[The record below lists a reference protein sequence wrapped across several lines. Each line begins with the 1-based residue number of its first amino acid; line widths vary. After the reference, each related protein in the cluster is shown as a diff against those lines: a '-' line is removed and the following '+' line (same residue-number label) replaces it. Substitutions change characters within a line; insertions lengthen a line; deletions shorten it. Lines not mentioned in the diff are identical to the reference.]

1 MIKRN
6 SAQRMRF
13 KGGSS
18 APTETTVTNQSIPDW
33 LRPQMTGLL
42 ARGEFESNQPYL
54 PYSQARL
61 AGFSPAE
68 RMAQRGYAS
77 MAQYGS
83 PDETRSGSRMLN
95 NMPNTMTQR
104 ISNAYMSPYFAQALD
119 PVKNEA
125 KRTSALQAR
134 EIRDK
139 AATSGGLGGYR
150 EAIMQSNRQRD
161 LTRQLSDIELQ
172 GRERAFQDARTRF
185 EDDRT
190 ARFKQIDGLMGI
202 GQQRQQQAMSRL
214 AALQKAGEQQRAMQQ
229 ASMDVGYEDFLR
241 QQGYPQQQLGFYENL
256 LKGTYT
262 RPNETVSTYGQRPGM
277 FQQALGLGLGGLGMA
292 NSMGAFG

>member
-1 MIKRN
+1 MIRRN

-18 APTETTVTNQSIPDW
+18 APTETTVTQTSIPDEVM
-33 LRPQMTGLL
+33 PQFKGLL
-42 ARGEFESNQPYL
+42 ARSEFESNQPYL
-54 PYSQARL
+54 PYPQARL

-68 RMAQRGYAS
+68 RMAQRGFGS

-83 PDETRSGSRMLN
+83 PMETRMASQGLAN
-95 NMPNTMTQR
+95 LPNTMTSR
-104 ISNAYMSPYFAQALD
+104 IADAYMSPYFSQALD
-119 PVKNEA
+119 PTKNEA
-125 KRTSALQAR
+125 IRQSALQAR
-134 EIRDK
+134 GIRDS
-139 AATSGGLGGYR
+139 AASSGGLGGYR

-161 LTRQLSDIELQ
+161 LARQLSDIELE
-172 GRERAFQDARTRF
+172 GRERAFRDARTRF

-190 ARFKQIDGLMGI
+190 ARFKQIDGRMGI
-202 GQQRQQQAMSRL
+202 GQQRQQQAMNRL

-262 RPNETVSTYGQRPGM
+262 RPNSTVSTYGQRPGM
-277 FQQALGLGLGGLGMA
+277 FQQALGLGLEAAGLGRMF
-292 NSMGAFG
+292 S